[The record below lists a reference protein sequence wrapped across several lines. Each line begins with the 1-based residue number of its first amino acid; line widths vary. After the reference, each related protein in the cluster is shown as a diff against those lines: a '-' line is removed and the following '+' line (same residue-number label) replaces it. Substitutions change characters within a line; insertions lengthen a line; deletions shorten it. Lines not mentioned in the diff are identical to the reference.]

1 MHPSRFDDGPG
12 VAALCEHSSGSSI
25 VPRQSNNILF
35 WGKFEHLF
43 SVAMRNFLFVDRT
56 DRDLL
61 KKRSSLIPRNKG
73 IINRVHDAICPYD
86 LQGEQERWQGK
97 HSTGGHIHLLK
108 KVVRDRPLQMFC
120 GWRYRLIHAS
130 QVEGD
135 HFAPVA
141 ENELETG
148 IAIKDAAQDH
158 AQRMDACLH
167 MPHPTEGRKAG
178 TDNRIKASIVGI
190 LHDFGWEGRMQVD
203 GNIQSNGRFENGMK

>member
-1 MHPSRFDDGPG
+1 MYLGKCLYPSRSLLNESKSRIYQQLYGTEYLL
-12 VAALCEHSSGSSI
+12 VRIRL
-25 VPRQSNNILF
+25 PRLF
-35 WGKFEHLF
+35 SLLWGKFEHLF
-43 SVAMRNFLFVDRT
+43 SVAMRNFLFVGRT
-56 DRDLL
+56 DR
-61 KKRSSLIPRNKG
+61 G
-73 IINRVHDAICPYD
+73 
-86 LQGEQERWQGK
+86 
-97 HSTGGHIHLLK
+97 LLK

-141 ENELETG
+141 QNELETG

-167 MPHPTEGRKAG
+167 MPPPPEGRKAG